1 MRDLLYAA
9 RALRRTPGF
18 TAVAVLTLALGIGAN
33 TAVFSVAWAA
43 LFRPL
48 PFRDPARLVAVWD
61 TYLPQYPKIGA
72 SAAEISAWRESGVF
86 EQTAWYREVPRNS
99 ILAIPGSDP
108 TDIRATFI
116 DPGLLPLLGAAPMLG
131 RAFAAGE
138 PPASVLLS
146 ESLWRTRFGADPAIA
161 GRTVRIG
168 DQPFTVE
175 GVMRAAFRF
184 PDWADVWLPPGPL
197 QGDEMSNPVRHA
209 AGFVA
214 RLKRGVTLAQAA
226 SRLEQTGPALTAAH
240 PKTST
245 GWGVRASGLQEDL
258 TGDRRPTLLLLL
270 GAATLVLLIAC
281 GNIANL
287 LIARAGGRMRE
298 TAVRRALGASW
309 WRLAGQSLAESLVLA
324 VCGGVLG
331 LLAAA
336 IAVRIAAPEAAVD
349 AVSLLFVFVIS
360 IFAATAGGLIPAAAG
375 GTRGDL
381 NARLKAGA
389 QPGGG
394 AGRLRRAVIVLEFA
408 LALMLAAG
416 AGILMKSFVRL
427 MRVDPGLRSEG
438 VLALRLSVPA
448 SGDAAILWKRLEAG
462 LRAIPGVER
471 WASTN
476 TLPPIASRAPATR
489 FYVPG
494 APGMNPDALPAAQ
507 IRLASTAFF
516 DVMGIP
522 LRAGRTFTESDLNQP
537 VVIVNQAM
545 ARRYWPGKD
554 AVGMKFVT
562 GPWGPNPSYSTIVGV
577 VGDVKQFGLDSET
590 TMDLYFPGRLA
601 SELVVKTTGN
611 PAALASAVRR
621 AVREAAPAIP
631 VAEVRTMD
639 AVLAESARSRRWTM
653 SLVSL
658 FAAVALL
665 LALVGIY
672 GVMAGSVA
680 ARRREIGIRMALGA
694 GRSQVVAMV
703 LREGIALCTIG
714 MAIGVWGALFLRR
727 VMAGLVF
734 GVSPSDP
741 LVYGSVAAFM
751 LAVSAAACY
760 LPARRASTVDPLVAL
775 RWE

>member
-48 PFRDPARLVAVWD
+48 PFRDPARLVVVWD

-72 SAAEISAWRESGVF
+72 SATEISAWRESGVF

-99 ILAIPGSDP
+99 ILAVPGSDP
-108 TDIRATFI
+108 ADIRATFI
-116 DPGLLPLLGAAPMLG
+116 DPELLPLLGAAPMLG

-138 PPASVLLS
+138 APASVLLS

-168 DQPFTVE
+168 DQPFTVV
-175 GVMRAAFRF
+175 GVMPAAFRF

-214 RLKRGVTLAQAA
+214 RLGRGVTMAQAA
-226 SRLEQTGPALTAAH
+226 SRLEQTGRALTAAH

-309 WRLAGQSLAESLVLA
+309 WRLARQSLAESLVLA

-336 IAVRIAAPEAAVD
+336 IAVRIATPDAAVD

-360 IFAATAGGLIPAAAG
+360 MFAAAAGGLIPAAG
-375 GTRGDL
+375 GIRGDL
-381 NARLKAGA
+381 NAQLKAGA

-438 VLALRLSVPA
+438 VLALRLSVPP
-448 SGDAAILWKRLEAG
+448 SGDLAILWKRLEAG

-476 TLPPIASRAPATR
+476 TLPLIASRAPATR

-522 LRAGRTFTESDLNQP
+522 VRAGRTFTEGDINQP

-545 ARRYWPGKD
+545 ARRYWPAKD
-554 AVGMKFVT
+554 AVGMKFAT
-562 GPWGPNPSYSTIVGV
+562 GPWGPKPSYSTIVGV

-590 TMDLYFPGRLA
+590 TMDLYFPGQLA

-621 AVREAAPAIP
+621 AMREAAPAIP

-653 SLVSL
+653 ALVSL
-658 FAAVALL
+658 FAGVALL

-680 ARRREIGIRMALGA
+680 ARRREIGIRIALGA
-694 GRSQVVAMV
+694 ERSQVVAMV
-703 LREGIALCTIG
+703 LREGMVLCAAG

-741 LVYGSVAAFM
+741 LVYGTVAGFM

-760 LPARRASTVDPLVAL
+760 LPARRASTLDPLAAL
-775 RWE
+775 RCD